1 MPVQFFTNRNQKGE
15 LELITE
21 CSSGRSYATII
32 GKHTVTLVFEKGHLV
47 AVRRG

>member
-1 MPVQFFTNRNQKGE
+1 MLFQFFSSRNRKGE

-21 CSSGRSYATII
+21 FGSGRSYATII
-32 GKHTVTLVFEKGHLV
+32 GDKTVTLMFKDGHLV

>member
-21 CSSGRSYATII
+21 FSSGRSYATII
-32 GKHTVTLVFEKGHLV
+32 GKETLTLKFEKGHLV
-47 AVRRG
+47 GVRRG

>member
-1 MPVQFFTNRNQKGE
+1 MPVQFFTSRNRKGE

-21 CSSGRSYATII
+21 FSSGRSYATII
-32 GKHTVTLVFEKGHLV
+32 GDKTVTLMFKDGHLV